1 MIVAMKRWIL
11 GFLLILT
18 LTQRNQAAEV
28 DLDGHDGRRGNVRLK
43 IGDTLQVTLPSNPTT
58 GYTWTDDW
66 SCNGILKSRGEK
78 QYQPFKREKHL
89 VGGGGVEIF
98 KYLVIG
104 RGTTTLSFS
113 YVRPWERAVSP
124 MGMATWKIIVE

>member
-1 MIVAMKRWIL
+1 MIGAMNRWI
-11 GFLLILT
+11 FWLIWGLT
-18 LTQRNQAAEV
+18 LLPVIRAADVYLTE
-28 DLDGHDGRRGNVRLK
+28 LDSDRRSLSLK

-66 SCNGILKSRGEK
+66 SCKGILKRRGEK

-89 VGGGGVEIF
+89 VGSGGVEIF
-98 KYLVIG
+98 KYRVIG

-124 MGMATWKIIVE
+124 MGMATWKITVE